1 MPGDWRRSRRAPP
14 QLERARAP
22 KAGGEVALQRP
33 GAALQLGEARGEA
46 TSPGAEPVEAAPQ
59 APGGARQA
67 PSTFFQP
74 LAAGDE
80 AVEAAVDA
88 AGDAAQPPHFV
99 SGRGDRPGQG
109 PRLPGPAAKRGVA
122 SGFAGERRGQ
132 CPRPGEAVAA
142 DLGQE
147 RAQPELQGEAADGG
161 LPLRVVELP
170 GPFGEAAEGAGGALA
185 PGRGALEPGGDQA
198 GALLGAAGAL
208 AEQAAAE
215 SGLAQTGAQPR
226 DRVRGAVQA
235 RSEAGE
241 LPGAVGPGCGEALSQ
256 PPQRRGPVGQRRRAD
271 HGPDPRLGGDP
282 PLPAVKQ
289 RQPPLGGDR
298 PGFCRRDE
306 DEGRLPAGA
315 DGGVD
320 RFGALARRVGGR

>member
-1 MPGDWRRSRRAPP
+1 MPGDWRRSRRAA
-14 QLERARAP
+14 RARRAT
-22 KAGGEVALQRP
+22 AGG
-33 GAALQLGEARGEA
+33 
-46 TSPGAEPVEAAPQ
+46 AP
-59 APGGARQA
+59 
-67 PSTFFQP
+67 
-74 LAAGDE
+74 
-80 AVEAAVDA
+80 
-88 AGDAAQPPHFV
+88 PPT
-99 SGRGDRPGQG
+99 P
-109 PRLPGPAAKRGVA
+109 PN
-122 SGFAGERRGQ
+122 
-132 CPRPGEAVAA
+132 PRPGEGVAA

-215 SGLAQTGAQPR
+215 SGLAQTGAQPP

-271 HGPDPRLGGDP
+271 HGPDP
-282 PLPAVKQ
+282 
-289 RQPPLGGDR
+289 
-298 PGFCRRDE
+298 
-306 DEGRLPAGA
+306 
-315 DGGVD
+315 
-320 RFGALARRVGGR
+320 